1 MDHSEMLSRL
11 IIFLGA
17 GMSIR
22 TAWDKI
28 AEDYKR
34 AVNEGRSEMH
44 YVYEEMYITGSQLK
58 SGISEAKAFAEFGT
72 RCGLQQYMKLSG
84 LLEQNRKNGSKNL
97 RETLRLEMAEAFEQR
112 KHQARRMGEKA
123 GTKLLVPLFLLLGSG
138 HGNDYAPGMDYIW
151 MILSRNIAVLDP
163 ATKASVLYHSLSA
176 K

>member
-44 YVYEEMYITGSQLK
+44 LSLIH
-58 SGISEAKAFAEFGT
+58 ISI
-72 RCGLQQYMKLSG
+72 
-84 LLEQNRKNGSKNL
+84 
-97 RETLRLEMAEAFEQR
+97 
-112 KHQARRMGEKA
+112 
-123 GTKLLVPLFLLLGSG
+123 P
-138 HGNDYAPGMDYIW
+138 
-151 MILSRNIAVLDP
+151 
-163 ATKASVLYHSLSA
+163 
-176 K
+176 